1 MGKGRK
7 KSCDEEEN
15 HGKKRKT
22 MEKYITRRKGRKS
35 LGREE
40 NMEKR
45 GKSGKKRKIM
55 KKLKRKKCI
64 YE

>member
-1 MGKGRK
+1 
-7 KSCDEEEN
+7 
-15 HGKKRKT
+15 

-45 GKSGKKRKIM
+45 GKSGKKKKNYEKI
-55 KKLKRKKCI
+55 KKKKKCI